1 MPLPPMAPLPSL
13 LAPLPPDTVVAYA
26 IPVRDL
32 LGWTTEVLALVLLVG
47 GVALV
52 GALGWLVIRLSRLL
66 ERTTA
71 AMEQLAGRVAPLLE
85 EATATVADARHTLS
99 AVRADIETLSA
110 AAAALWEDLHQVSS
124 RAGAR
129 LTRLDAS
136 LELLQGEFER
146 SIRSTVRTLRA
157 VRQGARLLG
166 ALMGARLRR
175 RRARRPA
182 RRDGDGG
189 EG

>member
-1 MPLPPMAPLPSL
+1 MPLASLALLPALSAPP
-13 LAPLPPDTVVAYA
+13 PPDTVVAYA

-32 LGWTTEVLALVLLVG
+32 LGWTTDVLALVLLVG

-52 GALGWLVIRLSRLL
+52 GTLVWLVLRFSRLL
-66 ERTTA
+66 ERA
-71 AMEQLAGRVAPLLE
+71 IDAMEQLSATVAPLLA
-85 EATATVADARHTLS
+85 EATATVADARETMS
-99 AVRADIETLSA
+99 AVRRDVETLSA
-110 AAAALWEDLHQVSS
+110 AAAALGEDLHQVSS

-146 SIRSTVRTLRA
+146 SVRSTVRTLRA
-157 VRQGARLLG
+157 VRQGAHVLG
-166 ALMGARLRR
+166 ALLGARLRR
-175 RRARRPA
+175 RRARRAA
-182 RRDGDGG
+182 RRAGDGG